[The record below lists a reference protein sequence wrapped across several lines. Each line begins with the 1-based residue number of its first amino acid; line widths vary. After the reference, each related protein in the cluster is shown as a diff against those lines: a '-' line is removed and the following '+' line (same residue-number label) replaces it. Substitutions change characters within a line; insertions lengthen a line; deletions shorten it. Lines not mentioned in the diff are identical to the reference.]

1 MPIIG
6 KSNMEISAITV
17 ITNTSNQ
24 VVLIQHQSDSAIE
37 LSIETVELVV
47 KAMRQAVREIKEDS

>member
-1 MPIIG
+1 
-6 KSNMEISAITV
+6 MEISAITV